1 MKDNYEVAEME
12 VIEFKS
18 EDIITNSEDTTEPLP
33 IG

>member
-18 EDIITNSEDTTEPLP
+18 EDIITSSEDTTEPLP
-33 IG
+33 VG